1 MDSLSVY
8 FFEKAV
14 DELEYDGFLDRSRL
28 TNNADTNNTLIGR
41 RYYLDHQYDVK
52 LGGNNKMKNYEKPKA
67 ITVGHKFN
75 FEGKHF
81 VFDNSSRNSFF
92 GNVLRNAFFGIRNS
106 LDTMD
111 NELYA
116 IL

>member
-1 MDSLSVY
+1 
-8 FFEKAV
+8 
-14 DELEYDGFLDRSRL
+14 
-28 TNNADTNNTLIGR
+28 
-41 RYYLDHQYDVK
+41 
-52 LGGNNKMKNYEKPKA
+52 MKNYEKPKA

-81 VFDNSSRNSFF
+81 IFDNSSRNSFF

-111 NELYA
+111 NEFYA
-116 IL
+116 ILRERTWESSKQVYDDSLGL